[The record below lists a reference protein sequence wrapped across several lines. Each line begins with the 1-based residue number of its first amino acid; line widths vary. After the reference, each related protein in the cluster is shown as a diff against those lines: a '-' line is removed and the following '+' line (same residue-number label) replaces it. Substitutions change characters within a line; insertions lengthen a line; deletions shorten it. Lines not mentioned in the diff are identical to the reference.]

1 MISNVKDLEMS
12 TIRIRVVA
20 LAFASVCAL
29 TACSGGGEQTT
40 PAPADPQPTAT
51 STDQAPA
58 PEQSGT
64 PPQGGQGRMPGA
76 SGLIAEVK
84 DETAYVQGSDGQTAV
99 TWKGD
104 TAFTQQVT
112 AATSDIAVGSCVVAM
127 GEAGDD
133 GVIAATTVTLSEAVD
148 GECAQGF
155 GGMGGGGGLP
165 GGGTPPSGMPEGGM
179 PSGMPEGGM
188 PSGMP
193 EDGERPSGGPGGGFG
208 GFAVGLVTAVD
219 GDTITVEGAGLGQD
233 AEATTSTV
241 TLGGSTVVTTTAEAS
256 ADDVEA
262 GLCVTAMGEVDDVGA
277 VTAATMQLSEPTDG
291 QCGGGFRR

>member
-1 MISNVKDLEMS
+1 MPSL
-12 TIRIRVVA
+12 RIRVAA

-29 TACSGGGEQTT
+29 TACSGGEQTT

-99 TWKGD
+99 TWTGD

-127 GEAGDD
+127 GEASDD

-165 GGGTPPSGMPEGGM
+165 GGGTPPSGLPEGGM
-179 PSGMPEGGM
+179 QSGMPEGGM

-219 GDTITVEGAGLGQD
+219 GDTITVEGAGFGQD

-241 TLGGSTVVTTTAEAS
+241 ALSGSTTVTTTAEAS
-256 ADDVEA
+256 ADDVEE

>member
-40 PAPADPQPTAT
+40 PAPGDPQPTAT

-99 TWKGD
+99 TWTGD

-133 GVIAATTVTLSEAVD
+133 GAPIALRGDEAMLLQPRQRLAHGDAAGIEHLRDLFLAQIVAHGDLAFDDRLSQCLIDEV
-148 GECAQGF
+148 GRRS
-155 GGMGGGGGLP
+155 GLP
-165 GGGTPPSGMPEGGM
+165 DIDGSKFHHVQPLKNKVMLIGG
-179 PSGMPEGGM
+179 
-188 PSGMP
+188 
-193 EDGERPSGGPGGGFG
+193 
-208 GFAVGLVTAVD
+208 
-219 GDTITVEGAGLGQD
+219 IAGRSNR
-233 AEATTSTV
+233 T
-241 TLGGSTVVTTTAEAS
+241 
-256 ADDVEA
+256 
-262 GLCVTAMGEVDDVGA
+262 
-277 VTAATMQLSEPTDG
+277 
-291 QCGGGFRR
+291 RRQ

>member
-1 MISNVKDLEMS
+1 MPSL
-12 TIRIRVVA
+12 RIRVAA

-29 TACSGGGEQTT
+29 TACSGGEQTT

-99 TWKGD
+99 TWTGD
-104 TAFTQQVT
+104 TAFTQQAT
-112 AATSDIAVGSCVVAM
+112 GATSDIAVGSCVVAM

-133 GVIAATTVTLSEAVD
+133 GVIAAATVALSEAVD

-155 GGMGGGGGLP
+155 GGMGGPGGGGGFP
-165 GGGTPPSGMPEGGM
+165 GGGTPPSGLPEGGM

-208 GFAVGLVTAVD
+208 GFAVGLVAAVD
-219 GDTITVEGAGLGQD
+219 GDTITDDGNHPLAGSPFRARVEVVDVRLATPD
-233 AEATTSTV
+233 AIQFGIA
-241 TLGGSTVVTTTAEAS
+241 
-256 ADDVEA
+256 
-262 GLCVTAMGEVDDVGA
+262 
-277 VTAATMQLSEPTDG
+277 
-291 QCGGGFRR
+291 

>member
-1 MISNVKDLEMS
+1 M
-12 TIRIRVVA
+12 
-20 LAFASVCAL
+20 
-29 TACSGGGEQTT
+29 
-40 PAPADPQPTAT
+40 PADPQPTAT

-58 PEQSGT
+58 PDQSGT

-99 TWKGD
+99 TWTGD

-155 GGMGGGGGLP
+155 GG
-165 GGGTPPSGMPEGGM
+165 TPPSGLPEGGM
-179 PSGMPEGGM
+179 QSGMPEGGM